1 MLGFDVLIT
10 SKKAAKGQR
19 GRNGVAL
26 GQIARSFVLRAWWM
40 TGCVVQ

>member
-1 MLGFDVLIT
+1 MLGFDALIV

>member
-1 MLGFDVLIT
+1 MLGFDVLIVL
-10 SKKAAKGQR
+10 KKAVKGQR

-26 GQIARSFVLRAWWM
+26 GQIARSFAPRAWWM